1 MSYTLNAVARTTDEQ
16 GKGSSRRLRKA
27 NLIPAIV
34 YGGDAKPL
42 SVSVK
47 LNELVKAIQ
56 DESFFSSVTT
66 LALDGSENEEVIIK
80 ALQRHPA
87 KGTPLHVDFQRVV
100 RGQTMHFTVP
110 VHYTGTAKGVKAGGV
125 LQTNITELNINCL
138 PRQLPEAIEV
148 DVTNLEIGDL
158 LRFSDI
164 KLADGITIVELDSNA
179 TDRVVVSVQAPTM
192 PTDDEEAVSETNE
205 TTIQTVGESESDKDT
220 DVE

>member
-1 MSYTLNAVARTTDEQ
+1 MSYTLTTVARAADEQ

-34 YGGDAKPL
+34 YGGDAKPM

-47 LNELVKAIQ
+47 LNELVKVIQ

-66 LALDGSENEEVIIK
+66 LALDSGNEEVIIK
-80 ALQRHPA
+80 ALQRHPS

-100 RGQTMHFTVP
+100 RGQAMHFTVP
-110 VHYTGTAKGVKAGGV
+110 VHFTGTAKGVKSGGI
-125 LQTNITELNINCL
+125 LQTNVTELHINCL

-148 DVTNLEIGDL
+148 DVTDLEIGDL

-179 TDRVVVSVQAPTM
+179 TDRVVVSVQAPTVSADSEESTSEES
-192 PTDDEEAVSETNE
+192 TDTE
-205 TTIQTVGESESDKDT
+205 
-220 DVE
+220 

>member
-1 MSYTLNAVARTTDEQ
+1 MSYTLTTVARAADEQ

-47 LNELVKAIQ
+47 LNELVKALQ

-66 LALDGSENEEVIIK
+66 LAIDGNDQEVIIK
-80 ALQRHPA
+80 ALQRHPS

-110 VHYTGTAKGVKAGGV
+110 VHFTGTAKGIKAGGI
-125 LQTNITELNINCL
+125 LQTNVNELHINCL

-148 DVTNLEIGDL
+148 DVTDLEIGDL

-164 KLADGITIVELDSNA
+164 KLADGITIIELDSNA
-179 TDRVVVSVQAPTM
+179 TDRVVVSVQAPTVSA
-192 PTDDEEAVSETNE
+192 DSETNE
-205 TTIQTVGESESDKDT
+205 EST
-220 DVE
+220 DAE